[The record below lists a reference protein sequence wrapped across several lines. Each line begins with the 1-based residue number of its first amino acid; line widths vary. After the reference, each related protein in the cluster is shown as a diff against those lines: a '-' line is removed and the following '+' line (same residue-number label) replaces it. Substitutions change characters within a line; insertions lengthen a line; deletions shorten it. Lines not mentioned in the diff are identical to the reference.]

1 MEKKILIVQ
10 SNPRIFGYFQNLM
23 LQEHPKIAKD
33 ALYAESF
40 HEAIGKTPKE
50 CELIVISSNSF
61 KSPDHNKNGAMLAEE
76 IKRINSNTRFY
87 IFSKYQ
93 PEKSEFVDDF
103 VLKNQFGDIETAD
116 ILDILGK
123 I

>member
-1 MEKKILIVQ
+1 
-10 SNPRIFGYFQNLM
+10 
-23 LQEHPKIAKD
+23 
-33 ALYAESF
+33 
-40 HEAIGKTPKE
+40 
-50 CELIVISSNSF
+50 
-61 KSPDHNKNGAMLAEE
+61 MLAEE